1 MSFMFNPHP
10 YDDYTPVNRPAISNE
25 IKGRTTFGAEK
36 VMKALSG
43 AISKQKAEKGSCIV
57 AIEGYPS
64 ADFEQFANG
73 VTCLLKG
80 EKVTLL
86 PTTDLCLPA
95 DVLEEKL
102 SYNLP
107 TDRVKDLSFSMGGFS
122 TVSLQI

>member
-102 SYNLP
+102 S
-107 TDRVKDLSFSMGGFS
+107 FSMGGFS